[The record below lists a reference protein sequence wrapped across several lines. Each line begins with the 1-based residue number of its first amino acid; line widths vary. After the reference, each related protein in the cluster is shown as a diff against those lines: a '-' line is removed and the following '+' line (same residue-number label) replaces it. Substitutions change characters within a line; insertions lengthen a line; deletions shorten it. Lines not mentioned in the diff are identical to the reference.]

1 MIPIEPI
8 RSDEDFAALRQA
20 SHDGAVLIFKHS
32 TQCPISAM
40 AHAELEKFAA
50 DADGLRIGLVRV
62 IEERPVSQGIERD
75 LGVQH
80 ESPQAIFLRNGEPVW
95 HDSHRKITV
104 AALQQALAIAKGA

>member
-1 MIPIEPI
+1 MIQIEPI
-8 RSDEDFAALRQA
+8 RSDEDFATLKQA
-20 SHDGAVLIFKHS
+20 SHDGTVLIFKHS

-40 AHAELEKFAA
+40 AHAELEQFAA
-50 DADGLRIGLVRV
+50 KATGLRIGLVRV

-80 ESPQAIFLRNGEPVW
+80 ESPQAIFLKDGKPVW

-104 AALQQALAIAKGA
+104 AALEQALADAGA